1 MSERDSERERERQI
15 ESVTRVV
22 NGNVR
27 HKNIKNFGK
36 TKERSNGFLE

>member
-1 MSERDSERERERQI
+1 MRMRARECEGDGERKR
-15 ESVTRVV
+15 VTRVV

-36 TKERSNGFLE
+36 TKKC